1 MSELPL
7 DSSLAAF
14 EHLVLREAEALA
26 IWSRAAQLPDEAEP
40 EAGAP
45 IRLAEAPPPAPVA
58 LVEGTR
64 APAGMYLVRDIVAAA
79 VDAGIP
85 ERNVR
90 VALAEH
96 DALGRELALAVE
108 ALDEGVREHLIG
120 TTPRTVQVSRRVSES
135 ASTVLERLRRV
146 TGAPPW
152 ALSFDALIGG
162 PPTQGGVLRFTVPVM
177 GRGPV
182 NGSVPQPMNAF
193 VYHASRVGLLQL
205 HVTVTP
211 LGPDAQ
217 PACAVTI
224 TGDLRAGEQRSIGIY
239 RALATGLAGVVAV
252 TGAIL
257 GSKAWG
263 ALGAVAGLGLGAAL
277 AIGFN
282 RVVAAI
288 GRAEHRLAHRVLTA
302 ELDEVLRAL
311 QRPSDE
317 ARAFG
322 AADPAPSPRLV
333 RAPDAAQHRLPAL
346 RPSFTFALG

>member
-1 MSELPL
+1 MSELPMN
-7 DSSLAAF
+7 SSLAAF
-14 EHLVLREAEALA
+14 EHLVLSEAEALA

-40 EAGAP
+40 AVGGPTGLGDAP
-45 IRLAEAPPPAPVA
+45 
-58 LVEGTR
+58 
-64 APAGMYLVRDIVAAA
+64 
-79 VDAGIP
+79 
-85 ERNVR
+85 
-90 VALAEH
+90 
-96 DALGRELALAVE
+96 
-108 ALDEGVREHLIG
+108 
-120 TTPRTVQVSRRVSES
+120 
-135 ASTVLERLRRV
+135 
-146 TGAPPW
+146 APPW

-177 GRGPV
+177 GRCPV
-182 NGSVPQPMNAF
+182 DASVPQPLNGF
-193 VYHASRVGLLQL
+193 IYHASRVGLLEL

-211 LGPDAQ
+211 LGTDPQ

-263 ALGAVAGLGLGAAL
+263 ASGAVAGLGLGAAL
-277 AIGFN
+277 AFGFN

-302 ELDEVLRAL
+302 ELDDVLRAL

-322 AADPAPSPRLV
+322 AAAPARSPQLV
-333 RAPDAAQHRLPAL
+333 RTPDAAQHRLPAL
-346 RPSFTFALG
+346 QPSFNFALG